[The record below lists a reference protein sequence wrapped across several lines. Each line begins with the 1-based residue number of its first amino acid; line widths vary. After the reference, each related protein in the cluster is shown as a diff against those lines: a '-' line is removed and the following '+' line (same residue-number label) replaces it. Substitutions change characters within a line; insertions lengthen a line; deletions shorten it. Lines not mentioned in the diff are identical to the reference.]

1 MLNELHIENIAVIER
16 ADIRFEPGLNILTGE
31 TGAGKSI
38 VIDAIGAVLGER
50 VSRELVRRGAEKA
63 LVTAVFD
70 VTGTEDWLRE
80 NEIDP
85 EEELILQRRILSDGK
100 SSCRVCGNPVTAAQ
114 LKELAALLVDIHG
127 QNDGRQLM
135 DERRHMA
142 YLDSF
147 GQLQPE
153 IDAYRKEYR
162 QYRALRKELEQLNMD
177 QVEKERLSESLRYQI
192 SELERAELK
201 AGEKDSLVARRDLL
215 RNSEKLTE
223 ALDEALRLL
232 YADEDNAVSMAENAE
247 YYAGRAAALVPELE
261 GTVASIHEAAFS
273 LSDAAETLRD
283 FRENLD
289 FSPEEYDRLEERI
302 SLLNKLERKY
312 SRDEEALLLYLDECR
327 EKLDRIEYADER
339 SAKLR
344 RELEE
349 QKKQC
354 RRAAKILR
362 EKRQAAAKDLQERI
376 VRELRELNMPSVRF
390 AVEFAP
396 LEGEPGFD
404 ANGADQIRFLMS
416 ANAGE
421 ELGRISRIASGGEL
435 SRIMLAMKN
444 VFAEHDPVFTMIF
457 DEIDTGVSGIAAQRV
472 GEKLYSVSRGK
483 QVMCVTHLPRRHG
496 RQPLSHCQ
504 GRTERTHL
512 YRCDE
517 AGPGGAAHG
526 AGPPPR
532 GRQRHHHDSGQR
544 GGAAG
549 SRGTLQGVTDIRK
562 GSAAKHQILQ
572 RSLFDDAHFGKKKKP
587 DASAS
592 GFSRLSIW
600 EGIVYA
606 AGSASA
612 SVSAVSVTAA
622 GSSATAV
629 S

>member
-70 VTGTEDWLRE
+70 VSGTEDWLRE
-80 NEIDP
+80 NDIEP

-100 SSCRVCGNPVTAAQ
+100 SSCRICGNPVTAAQ

-147 GQLQPE
+147 GELQPALE
-153 IDAYRKEYR
+153 VYRKEYR

-177 QVEKERLSESLRYQI
+177 QVEKERLGESLRYQI
-192 SELERAELK
+192 AELERAELK
-201 AGEKDSLVARRDLL
+201 AGEKDGLVARRDLL

-232 YADEDNAVSMAENAE
+232 YANEDNAVSMAENAE

-312 SRDEEALLLYLDECR
+312 SRDEENLIAYLDECR

-349 QKKQC
+349 QKKRC
-354 RRAAKILR
+354 FRAAKDLR
-362 EKRQAAAKDLQERI
+362 EKRQAAAEELHQRI

-396 LEGEPGFD
+396 LEGDPGFD

-444 VFAEHDPVFTMIF
+444 VFAEHDPVATMIF

-483 QVMCVTHLPRRHG
+483 QVMCVTHLP
-496 RQPLSHCQ
+496 QIAAMADSHYLIAKEERN
-504 GRTERTHL
+504 GRTYTDVTKLTRE
-512 YRCDE
+512 
-517 AGPGGAAHG
+517 
-526 AGPPPR
+526 
-532 GRQRHHHDSGQR
+532 GQR
-544 GGAAG
+544 RELARLHGGDNITAT
-549 SRGTLQGVTDIRK
+549 TL
-562 GSAAKHQILQ
+562 
-572 RSLFDDAHFGKKKKP
+572 
-587 DASAS
+587 ASAEEQ
-592 GFSRLSIW
+592 LD
-600 EGIVYA
+600 A
-606 AGSASA
+606 AERFKRAL
-612 SVSAVSVTAA
+612 
-622 GSSATAV
+622 
-629 S
+629 

>member
-70 VTGTEDWLRE
+70 VSGTEDWLRE

-100 SSCRVCGNPVTAAQ
+100 SSCRICGNPVTAAQ

-147 GQLQPE
+147 GELQPE
-153 IDAYRKEYR
+153 LEAYRKEYR
-162 QYRALRKELEQLNMD
+162 QYRTLRKELEQLNMD

-192 SELERAELK
+192 AELERAELK

-232 YADEDNAVSMAENAE
+232 DANEDNAVSMAENAE
-247 YYAGRAAALVPELE
+247 YYAGKAAALVPELE

-312 SRDEEALLLYLDECR
+312 SRDEESLIAYLDECR

-354 RRAAKILR
+354 RRAAKVLR
-362 EKRQAAAKDLQERI
+362 EKRQAAAKELQDRI

-390 AVEFAP
+390 AVEFAS

-404 ANGADQIRFLMS
+404 SNGADQIRFLMS

-444 VFAEHDPVFTMIF
+444 VFAEHDPVATLIF

-483 QVMCVTHLPRRHG
+483 QVMCVTHLP
-496 RQPLSHCQ
+496 QIAAMADSHYLIAKEERN
-504 GRTERTHL
+504 GRTYTDVTKLSRE
-512 YRCDE
+512 
-517 AGPGGAAHG
+517 
-526 AGPPPR
+526 
-532 GRQRHHHDSGQR
+532 GQR
-544 GGAAG
+544 RELARLHGGDNITAT
-549 SRGTLQGVTDIRK
+549 TL
-562 GSAAKHQILQ
+562 
-572 RSLFDDAHFGKKKKP
+572 
-587 DASAS
+587 ASAEEQ
-592 GFSRLSIW
+592 L
-600 EGIVYA
+600 EA
-606 AGSASA
+606 AERFK
-612 SVSAVSVTAA
+612 AA
-622 GSSATAV
+622 L
-629 S
+629 